1 MTLFLPAGIVFTEMV
16 NSRMVSDP
24 EVIQM
29 GTERIG
35 TDKSAC
41 RP

>member
-1 MTLFLPAGIVFTEMV
+1 
-16 NSRMVSDP
+16 MVSDP